1 MLGLSRRSV
10 PLAEP
15 IERANIS
22 MKELAIATITPGATL
37 KASPSQA
44 LASSAVIACLDI
56 LCGAHSQTPIDV
68 VRTVGAKRLPV
79 EPQPLVIA
87 KPSAMVTQDVWH
99 TQVAFS
105 IHTDGNAFAMVG
117 ATDRMGRPTQL
128 ETIDPDLVVKR
139 RVEKGIPTVEIEKK
153 DHQLWPHGDVW
164 HVPGRL
170 IQPGEPWGISPL
182 KAAAEAIG
190 IGLSAASFGGRFFR
204 DAGIPPT
211 VFTVTSTTTQDSIT
225 RMKTQFLDLMRG
237 SREPIVMSGDVKVNS
252 LSVDPDDSQFS
263 ETQQFMIEEVC
274 RFFFV
279 PPNLVF
285 RAISGLNVTYAN
297 MTQTDASFLKYSLM
311 VPMGRV
317 ERALSAILAPDLNV
331 KFNLAAFTRAD
342 LPTRYASYVQALT
355 AGWMTV
361 DEVRA
366 LEDLPPLGGTT

>member
-68 VRTVGAKRLPV
+68 VRTVGAKRIPV

-105 IHTDGNAFAMVG
+105 LHTDGNAFAMVG

-190 IGLSAASFGGRFFR
+190 IGLSA
-204 DAGIPPT
+204 
-211 VFTVTSTTTQDSIT
+211 
-225 RMKTQFLDLMRG
+225 
-237 SREPIVMSGDVKVNS
+237 EPDH
-252 LSVDPDDSQFS
+252 
-263 ETQQFMIEEVC
+263 
-274 RFFFV
+274 V
-279 PPNLVF
+279 PPERGRDRVG
-285 RAISGLNVTYAN
+285 RAR
-297 MTQTDASFLKYSLM
+297 
-311 VPMGRV
+311 P
-317 ERALSAILAPDLNV
+317 
-331 KFNLAAFTRAD
+331 
-342 LPTRYASYVQALT
+342 
-355 AGWMTV
+355 
-361 DEVRA
+361 
-366 LEDLPPLGGTT
+366 